1 MSEQPEPIDVLLDRI
16 LKRTRYEILATVLA
30 VETPTP
36 EPEPKTEGMMGIKR
50 ACEYLQCSETQLRQM
65 VKEGLLPE
73 RRVGNRLRFKSQEL
87 DKATEVKTRL
97 QKVG

>member
-1 MSEQPEPIDVLLDRI
+1 MTLLEQQIDRI
-16 LKRTRYEILATVLA
+16 LERARHELQAVILS
-30 VETPTP
+30 TPII
-36 EPEPKTEGMMGIKR
+36 EPVQSKTEGMMGIKR

-87 DKATEVKTRL
+87 DKATEVSRL
-97 QKVG
+97 KKVG

>member
-1 MSEQPEPIDVLLDRI
+1 MSTNLEQQIDRI
-16 LKRTRYEILATVLA
+16 LERARHELQAVILSVFIPDP
-30 VETPTP
+30 VQS
-36 EPEPKTEGMMGIKR
+36 KTEGMMGIGK

-97 QKVG
+97 QRVG